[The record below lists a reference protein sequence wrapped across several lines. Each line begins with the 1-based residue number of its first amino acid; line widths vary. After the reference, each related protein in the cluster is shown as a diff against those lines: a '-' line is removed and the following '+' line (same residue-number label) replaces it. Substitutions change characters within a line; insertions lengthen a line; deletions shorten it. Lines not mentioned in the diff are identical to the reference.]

1 MTKGS
6 IAAVRIPAEV
16 WDVVSTPVKASL
28 HAAEDAERARALGSV
43 RASA

>member
-1 MTKGS
+1 MAKGS
-6 IAAVRIPAEV
+6 ITEVRPANEV

-28 HAAEDAERARALGSV
+28 HAAEDAERARTLGSA